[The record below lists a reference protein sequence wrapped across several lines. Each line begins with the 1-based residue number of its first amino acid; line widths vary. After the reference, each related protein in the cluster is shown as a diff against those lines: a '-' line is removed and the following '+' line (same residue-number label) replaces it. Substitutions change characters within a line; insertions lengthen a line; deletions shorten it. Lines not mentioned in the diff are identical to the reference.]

1 MQRCQLLRPEEPY
14 AQLDRVLVSLTDLGF
29 YRSQDVFWNP
39 ALVKFWVAQSFTD
52 DLPVHPAWL
61 LLDTVAKKLDL
72 AEPNRWKRSE
82 LEMAYIL
89 PGTHPN
95 QLSNP
100 QKKLFGSRMDLSI
113 FQGGRHCDRG
123 SCWWVEVLLGSVQGV
138 QLEVF

>member
-1 MQRCQLLRPEEPY
+1 M
-14 AQLDRVLVSLTDLGF
+14 
-29 YRSQDVFWNP
+29 
-39 ALVKFWVAQSFTD
+39 VKFWVAQSFTD

-89 PGTHPN
+89 PGTHPP

-123 SCWWVEVLLGSVQGV
+123 SCWWVEVLLSSLQGV
-138 QLEVF
+138 QLEVFLTNDSKRLYGLLHNRLINAIQCILTSYHHAAWRRGLD